1 MHNIDTLRQKASD
14 LVKEAFREKLEE
26 ATQNRL
32 SVFESRDEHITEEE
46 EDRDEDKSDDDDDDK
61 SDDDD
66 DKSDNDDD
74 DTLEEALKVGA
85 LPTSERGKGT
95 RMKAEQITVKDMR
108 ELTRLAKTGKYDYFT
123 VEKKNGDVEEY
134 MVENGKLVLM

>member
-66 DKSDNDDD
+66 D

-123 VEKKNGDVEEY
+123 VEKKNGDVVEY
-134 MVENGKLVLM
+134 SVENGKLILM

>member
-1 MHNIDTLRQKASD
+1 MDNIDTLRQKASE

-46 EDRDEDKSDDDDDDK
+46 EEEEEEDKSDDDDGK

-66 DKSDNDDD
+66 DDDDD

>member
-32 SVFESRDEHITEEE
+32 SVFESRDTHITEEE
-46 EDRDEDKSDDDDDDK
+46 EDRDEDKSDDDGDDK
-61 SDDDD
+61 SDDD
-66 DKSDNDDD
+66 DDD

-134 MVENGKLVLM
+134 MVEHGKLVLM

>member
-1 MHNIDTLRQKASD
+1 MDNIDTLRQKASE

-32 SVFESRDEHITEEE
+32 SVFESRDAHITEEE
-46 EDRDEDKSDDDDDDK
+46 DRDDGKSDDDDDD
-61 SDDDD
+61 DDDD
-66 DKSDNDDD
+66 DGDD
-74 DTLEEALKVGA
+74 DTLEEALKVDA
-85 LPTSERGKGT
+85 LPTSERGKGI